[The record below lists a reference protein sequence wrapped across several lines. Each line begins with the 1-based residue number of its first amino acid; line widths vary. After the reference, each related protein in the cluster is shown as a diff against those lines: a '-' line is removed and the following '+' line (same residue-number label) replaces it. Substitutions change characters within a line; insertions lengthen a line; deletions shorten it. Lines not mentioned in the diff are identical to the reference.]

1 LAPPRVSLWCESAA
15 NGPDRPQRLTDGVRG
30 APPHLLAV
38 SQRSGSI
45 DPDRFGSALSELA
58 ARISRLYLH
67 VDLDS
72 LDSSEATANEHA
84 APGGPSLDRLLESI
98 RLAAGT
104 LPVAAA
110 AITAYD
116 PSLDDD
122 GRTIRAARR
131 IAVEI
136 ARGGRER

>member
-1 LAPPRVSLWCESAA
+1 MVSGELRLICWPYH
-15 NGPDRPQRLTDGVRG
+15 NGPARSTPIGSGRRSQSWRRG
-30 APPHLLAV
+30 SRA
-38 SQRSGSI
+38 STCTSI
-45 DPDRFGSALSELA
+45 S
-58 ARISRLYLH
+58 
-67 VDLDS
+67 DS
-72 LDSSEATANEHA
+72 LDSSEATANEYT